1 MNQVRVRRP
10 RYFISDFQEEMNR
23 MLQDAFEDIGIIQAK
38 TDGQQMMWKPAVE
51 LVEQN
56 GNFQVKAQ
64 LPGVKKEDID
74 IEVSEDSITIRAETR
89 QKEEEK
95 GENIYRSEFRYG
107 QFMRTIPF
115 PTEVQSSDAKAEYN
129 EGILTVTVPKTQE
142 QKEKT
147 RKLKIE

>member
-1 MNQVRVRRP
+1 MNQVRTKRP

-23 MLQDAFEDIGIIQAK
+23 MLQDAFEDIGIIQPK
-38 TDGQQMMWKPAVE
+38 SDGQMLWKPAVE
-51 LVEQN
+51 LAEQN

-74 IEVSEDSITIRAETR
+74 IEVSEDSITIKAESR

-107 QFMRTIPF
+107 QFIRTIPF
-115 PTEVQSSDAKAEYN
+115 PTEVQSSDAKAEYTD
-129 EGILTVTVPKTQE
+129 GVLTVTVPKTQE

-147 RKLKIE
+147 KKLKIE